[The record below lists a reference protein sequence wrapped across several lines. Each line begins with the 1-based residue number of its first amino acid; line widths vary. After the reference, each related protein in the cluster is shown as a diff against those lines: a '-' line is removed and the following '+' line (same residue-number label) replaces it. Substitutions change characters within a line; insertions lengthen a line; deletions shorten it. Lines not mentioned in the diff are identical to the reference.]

1 MNRILRVLPIL
12 TCLAVPAVA
21 QDNGLPAGVLIYD
34 AGAAP
39 SAVVAPIAIAPSVQT
54 APSAPFVLTPAPSTQ
69 SPASVRSSIV
79 QPSVIQPV
87 ANGTILDPATVAPLV
102 DLAPGETISQAI
114 AVSPSIVQVPNP
126 QPVYTSHYEPSP
138 ATRVAPP
145 PKRDP
150 VTGRLRDT
158 PGWTGRREAPAS
170 IGCFPAGACAVLN
183 AR

>member
-1 MNRILRVLPIL
+1 MNRILSILPIL
-12 TCLAVPAVA
+12 ACLAVPAVA
-21 QDNGLPAGVLIYD
+21 QDNGVPAGVLIFEAGSGD
-34 AGAAP
+34 AN
-39 SAVVAPIAIAPSVQT
+39 IALPPVQ
-54 APSAPFVLTPAPSTQ
+54 ALPSAPATTFALTPAPSTQ

-79 QPSVIQPV
+79 QPSVVQPV
-87 ANGTILDPATVAPLV
+87 ANGTVLDPATVAPLI

-114 AVSPSIVQVPNP
+114 AVSPSIVQIPNA
-126 QPVYTSHYEPSP
+126 QPVYPSRYEPSP
-138 ATRVAPP
+138 AARVAPP